1 MEPSY
6 PQHQTFAPLL
16 GERFELQY
24 AGGETLSAELIE
36 ARPLGKAW
44 LEGGRAPFSLLF
56 KGPSA
61 PALPQQIF
69 RLAHPALQ
77 ALDVF
82 LVPVEAHADG
92 VRYEAVFN

>member
-1 MEPSY
+1 MDPY

-16 GERFELQY
+16 GERFDLRY
-24 AGGETLSAELIE
+24 ADGQSLAAELIE
-36 ARPLGKAW
+36 ARPLGRASIA
-44 LEGGRAPFSLLF
+44 GGRAPFSLLF
-56 KGPSA
+56 RGPAA

-69 RLAHPALQ
+69 RLAHPALP

-82 LVPVEAHADG
+82 LVPIEARADG